1 MAFVTMSINY
11 TVSNGITIPANTQA
25 CEVLD
30 TSIGRDV
37 AEMIDIVT
45 NAINAHDKISRI
57 ETMMSREQYADED
70 SQAVLQTY
78 LDSAKKEADYA
89 DDNLKKTYKQY
100 ITNFDDYLEKI
111 SLAESN
117 VGSMQKRLA
126 LTENRMKN
134 QQTTVE
140 ELKSNNEDRDISDV
154 IIDYY
159 ASYNAYTAS
168 LTAAAKVGKQT
179 LLDYL

>member
-1 MAFVTMSINY
+1 MRRIAMM
-11 TVSNGITIPANTQA
+11 
-25 CEVLD
+25 VLRLVLKAPYFLFRIWWCGK
-30 TSIGRDV
+30 S
-37 AEMIDIVT
+37 
-45 NAINAHDKISRI
+45 DKISRI

-100 ITNFDDYLEKI
+100 ITNFDNYLEKV
-111 SLAESN
+111 SLAEAN

-126 LTENRMKN
+126 LTKNRMEN

-140 ELKSNNEDRDISDV
+140 ELKSNNEDRDISD
-154 IIDYY
+154 IIIEY
-159 ASYNAYTAS
+159 SNS
-168 LTAAAKVGKQT
+168 SI
-179 LLDYL
+179 LLCSF